1 MSIHIC
7 HRRQFVHLNCKHS
20 HQIIFIYRQKENPL
34 CKKSMLATFS
44 LETAETCAKH
54 QNSYKMFIK
63 FLENQTTIS
72 ITSIVF
78 IQECSTQGDSNLT
91 LMQILKQRLHIK
103 IHDQNSANII
113 SSSAAMELN
122 LYIWPNSCTSRV
134 RQKHICQSG
143 FSCDSHPP

>member
-20 HQIIFIYRQKENPL
+20 RQIIFIYRQKQNPL

-44 LETAETCAKH
+44 LENAKTCAKH

-78 IQECSTQGDSNLT
+78 IQECSTQGDSNIT
-91 LMQILKQRLHIK
+91 LMQILKQWLQIK
-103 IHDQNSANII
+103 IHDPNSANII

-134 RQKHICQSG
+134 CQKHICQSG